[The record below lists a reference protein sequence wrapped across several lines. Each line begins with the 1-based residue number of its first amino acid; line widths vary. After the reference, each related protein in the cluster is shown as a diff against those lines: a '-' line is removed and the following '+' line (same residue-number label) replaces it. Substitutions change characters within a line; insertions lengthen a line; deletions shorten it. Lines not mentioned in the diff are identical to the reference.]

1 MGSLYGGTVTGR
13 AFRNTIKTF
22 HKAGIPHNVL
32 NARYHEREAE
42 IVAQAGRYGAVT
54 IATNMAGRGRDIML
68 GGNPEFLAR
77 QEMRKQGYDEE
88 MIENSTAFNVTDDE
102 TILRARD
109 VFARLKERFTAEI
122 AYEKESVIE
131 VGGLCI
137 VGTERHESRRID
149 NQLRGRAG
157 RQGDPDFQNSISR
170 LRMI

>member
-1 MGSLYGGTVTGR
+1 MPFLRQNAQVQCGTRFCRERHEIGQPVLVGTVTVEHSEILSKLFTKSR
-13 AFRNTIKTF
+13 
-22 HKAGIPHNVL
+22 IPHNVL

-54 IATNMAGRGRDIML
+54 IATNMAGRGTDIML

-109 VFARLKERFTAEI
+109 VLQGLRNVLPLKSPMKKR
-122 AYEKESVIE
+122 V
-131 VGGLCI
+131 
-137 VGTERHESRRID
+137 
-149 NQLRGRAG
+149 
-157 RQGDPDFQNSISR
+157 
-170 LRMI
+170 